1 MLLRRVV
8 HNWFGRYDSLN
19 EPRVT
24 LRSEDHRM
32 DVVVG
37 PLDSLTLADEPI
49 SRDVATEALV
59 SVSTARYFSVSEL
72 VPAELLEQIL
82 LEAWLEIPL
91 QSPVDRWAFF
101 ANLSL
106 VNRRF
111 RNLVLWIATRHVRVI
126 CHSSMDIYAYRS
138 IGLQHLSLNGDV
150 SADPDA
156 SLAALFQRS
165 KVYMD
170 ITYAKRWMYQNRDRW
185 LLDDVSPGR
194 PDDAL
199 PPVVD
204 GLNLLHDH
212 VEQEEPIPERRET
225 EYLEWLR
232 RRRRDRLSGWFAD
245 LLAAVPDCTAVEIS
259 AADDDAIETL
269 SVKTYGILLE
279 SLWWWPSL
287 SALHLSAVP
296 GQASFPAE
304 MSGYMFGPRPVLP
317 SLPPVKTV
325 RLSKYPDC
333 SCRRSYFAV
342 NEGRCSAGCVRRR
355 ILQPFPNLKT
365 LYLDT
370 APDNPDD
377 LVFHPDS
384 RPQVLY
390 GPATRPA
397 REGRSS
403 AFQEGIDP
411 EDVESYINGGGG
423 QTISPPPVHGLKLTR
438 FDSLWEIIR
447 SDDRQQQ
454 PRSLSFGGY
463 PAPGEGVAFL
473 FDA

>member
-212 VEQEEPIPERRET
+212 VEQEEPFPERRET

-245 LLAAVPDCTAVEIS
+245 LLEAVPDCTAVEIS

-304 MSGYMFGPRPVLP
+304 MSGYTLGPRPVLP
-317 SLPPVKTV
+317 SLPSVKTV
-325 RLSKYPDC
+325 RLSRYPD
-333 SCRRSYFAV
+333 Y
-342 NEGRCSAGCVRRR
+342 
-355 ILQPFPNLKT
+355 
-365 LYLDT
+365 T
-370 APDNPDD
+370 APDNSDG

-384 RPQVLY
+384 RLQVLY
-390 GPATRPA
+390 GPPTRPA
-397 REGRSS
+397 
-403 AFQEGIDP
+403 QEDHSLAYQERISP
-411 EDVESYINGGGG
+411 EDIESYINGGGG
-423 QTISPPPVHGLKLTR
+423 QTISPPPVPGLKLTR

-447 SDDRQQQ
+447 LDDRQQQ